1 MCVRAQFLCH
11 RRVTSQW
18 SNSLRCDNDQR
29 IWIERR
35 RGAKL
40 SEKPTGLHSPGQI
53 LERETK
59 DRFCNERNRL
69 SKRVCEHV
77 REIEREWKRDEYD
90 CLHIP
95 SGHFLWRL
103 CTSSNREKCLCT
115 PAHSQI
121 SHWCKKK
128 SDRAISLQFKVLH
141 FKWIIDILC
150 EARPFTH

>member
-40 SEKPTGLHSPGQI
+40 SEKPTGLHSPGQS

-69 SKRVCEHV
+69 SKRVSERV
-77 REIEREWKRDEYD
+77 REIEREWKRAEYD
-90 CLHIP
+90 CLLYIFLQ
-95 SGHFLWRL
+95 GHFYDASALPQTVRNVCAPQL
-103 CTSSNREKCLCT
+103 TVRSHTGAKKRMTEQLVCSSKFW
-115 PAHSQI
+115 I
-121 SHWCKKK
+121 SN
-128 SDRAISLQFKVLH
+128 
-141 FKWIIDILC
+141 
-150 EARPFTH
+150 